1 VFEYVLS
8 LGYIISGGEPGEENV
23 DIDDDL
29 SPTQFAPVEIDKDG
43 GADGEG
49 SSSGDSRDSGSSSSD
64 SDSDSSSGS
73 ESEAEDVQGGS
84 VAAKATPHSKV

>member
-1 VFEYVLS
+1 ML
-8 LGYIISGGEPGEENV
+8 INV
-23 DIDDDL
+23 AL
-29 SPTQFAPVEIDKDG
+29 VYA
-43 GADGEG
+43 
-49 SSSGDSRDSGSSSSD
+49 D

>member
-8 LGYIISGGEPGEENV
+8 WGYIISGGEPGEENV

-29 SPTQFAPVEIDKDG
+29 APTQFAPVEIDKDG

-49 SSSGDSRDSGSSSSD
+49 SSSGDSRDSGSSSSGM
-64 SDSDSSSGS
+64 SKN
-73 ESEAEDVQGGS
+73 S
-84 VAAKATPHSKV
+84 VSCSLMNV